1 MGSRPT
7 LQNRSRGRVTI
18 LQSRIIKT
26 SKVMENQEE
35 NRERKITTRFK
46 SGEFLLLD
54 RRFKKTRYR
63 KLSEYI
69 RAVLL
74 EKPIIVYHRDQSM
87 DEMLEELAL
96 LRRELNAIGHNL
108 NQAVRQINVAPDKAD
123 SRLWL
128 SLMSVIGSKID
139 PAIAGIKDRMQIF
152 SEVWSQ
158 KLKQDGGSSAR

>member
-1 MGSRPT
+1 
-7 LQNRSRGRVTI
+7 
-18 LQSRIIKT
+18 
-26 SKVMENQEE
+26 MEDQEE
-35 NRERKITTRFK
+35 NRARKITTRFK
-46 SGEFLLLD
+46 PGEFLLID
-54 RRFKKTRYR
+54 RRFKKTRFR

-74 EKPIIVYHRDQSM
+74 EKSITIYHRDQSM

-108 NQAVRQINVAPDKAD
+108 NQAVRQINAAPDKAE

-139 PAIAGIKDRMQIF
+139 PAIAGIKDRIQIF
-152 SEVWSQ
+152 SELWSQ
-158 KLKQDGGSSAR
+158 KLKQEEGSSAR